1 MRERER
7 EREREMDKRRG
18 ERVGGGERWIWRE
31 REVELRT

>member
-1 MRERER
+1 M
-7 EREREMDKRRG
+7 REREMDGRG

>member
-7 EREREMDKRRG
+7 GMDRRRKGGRESGR
-18 ERVGGGERWIWRE
+18 GERWIWRE